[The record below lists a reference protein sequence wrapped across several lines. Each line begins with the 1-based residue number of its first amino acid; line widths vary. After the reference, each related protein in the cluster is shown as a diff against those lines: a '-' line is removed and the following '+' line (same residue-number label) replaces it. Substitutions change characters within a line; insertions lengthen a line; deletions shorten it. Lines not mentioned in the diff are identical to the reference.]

1 MVENHFYHV
10 CTDGTNQDWLFK
22 DDNDFIAG
30 INRIAVC
37 SVISGVK
44 VYKYVLMDNHTHFVL
59 CGHQLQCKEFINKYK
74 LLTGKWVS
82 KRYGI
87 KSFTADLPAQIIKIT
102 SMDYLLEVMAYLD
115 RNAIKANFPYL
126 PSEYKWGSSRYIFK
140 DRSVFKGQK
149 LSEISLRKQRELF
162 NTHKVLPQE
171 WEIFPDGMLNP
182 LSFCQI
188 DKVESLFKTPI
199 RYIYFLAKKVE
210 GKVEE
215 DISQG
220 NRTYIMD
227 KDLRSIIETLVY
239 NMFGSTDIKMLN
251 MDARLK
257 LARKLRYEYL
267 STPKQISR
275 MLGISIEVVKEYV

>member
-1 MVENHFYHV
+1 MVEDHFYHV

-22 DDNDFIAG
+22 DEGDFIAG
-30 INRIAVC
+30 VNRIAVC
-37 SVISGVK
+37 SVTSGVK

-59 CGHQLQCKEFINKYK
+59 RGNQLQCKDFINKYK

-82 KRYGI
+82 KKYGI
-87 KSFTADLPAQIIKIT
+87 KSFNADLPAQIIRIT
-102 SMDYLLEVMAYLD
+102 SMEYLLEVMAYLD
-115 RNAIKANFPYL
+115 RNVIKAKYPYL
-126 PSEYKWGSSRYIFK
+126 PSEYRWGSCGYLFK
-140 DRSVFKGQK
+140 ERSFSKGQK
-149 LSEISLRKQRELF
+149 LSEISLGKQREIF
-162 NTHKVLPQE
+162 NTHTVLPQD
-171 WEIFPDGMLNP
+171 WEVLPDGMLNP
-182 LSFCQI
+182 ICFCQI
-188 DKVESLFKTPI
+188 DKVESLFKTPG

-227 KDLRSIIETLVY
+227 KDLRPIIETLVN
-239 NMFGSTDIKMLN
+239 NMFGCTDVKMLN
-251 MDARLK
+251 MEARLK